1 MHTEIGQPYERT
13 NLHGGSQQ
21 QRKRQSAGESARS
34 SEMALFCTFN
44 LSCAPVP
51 RLALCGSPFFTDSW
65 ELKDLQPLHGALM
78 L

>member
-1 MHTEIGQPYERT
+1 VPGPAPGPPALMNSDNTYNWT

-51 RLALCGSPFFTDSW
+51 RLALCGSP
-65 ELKDLQPLHGALM
+65 
-78 L
+78 